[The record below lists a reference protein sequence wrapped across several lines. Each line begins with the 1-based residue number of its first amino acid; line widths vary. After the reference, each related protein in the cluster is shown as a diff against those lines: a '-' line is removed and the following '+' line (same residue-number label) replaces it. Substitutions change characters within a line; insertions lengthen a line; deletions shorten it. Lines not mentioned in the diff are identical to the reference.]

1 MSNLMAKIIRGNK
14 DGENGENQTY
24 RIPGRG
30 SAIPREQ
37 IVKEIKQGQHPD
49 HEIYKRNNVKYVRSK
64 PDSQLKNNVDPDQ

>member
-1 MSNLMAKIIRGNK
+1 MANIIKGNK

-37 IVKEIKQGQHPD
+37 LVKEIKQGQHP
-49 HEIYKRNNVKYVRSK
+49 HYSIYERDGVKYARSK
-64 PDSQLKNNVDPDQ
+64 PDSQKKNNVDPDE